1 MSKQHFLMMLLGI
14 FAPCLLHATN
24 LDLTPYKNRV
34 VLVDFWAS
42 WCSPCLASFPWLKS
56 VQDQYSSQGLTIL
69 TVNLDENRR
78 DADLFLVKQSAT
90 LPVVFDPAGDIA
102 KEYGLV
108 AMPTSLLID
117 RKGTIRYRHN
127 GFLESKVSDYEEHIR
142 ALLRE

>member
-1 MSKQHFLMMLLGI
+1 MSKQRFMMMLWGV
-14 FAPCLLHATN
+14 FSPCLLHATA
-24 LDLTPYKNRV
+24 LDLTPYKNQV

-56 VQDQYSSQGLTIL
+56 LQSQYSSQGLTIL
-69 TVNLDENRR
+69 TVNLDENRQ
-78 DADLFLVKQSAT
+78 DADFFLAKQSAT
-90 LPVVFDPAGDIA
+90 LHVVFDPTGNIA

>member
-1 MSKQHFLMMLLGI
+1 MSKQRFTLIVFGVLL
-14 FAPCLLHATN
+14 PCLLHATP

-56 VQDQYSSQGLTIL
+56 AQDKYSSQGLTIL

-102 KEYGLV
+102 KDYGLV

-142 ALLRE
+142 TLLRE